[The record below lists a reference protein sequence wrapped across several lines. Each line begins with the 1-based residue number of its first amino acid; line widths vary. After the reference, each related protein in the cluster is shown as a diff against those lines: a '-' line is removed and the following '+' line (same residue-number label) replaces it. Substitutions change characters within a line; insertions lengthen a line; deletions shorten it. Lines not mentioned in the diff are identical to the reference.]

1 RGSRPEVTGDGEVA
15 ELIRAFNTMLDRLE
29 AERATS
35 NARALSAQEAERRRI
50 AQELHDEI
58 GQALTAVLLGLKR
71 VADLAPDSLRD
82 DLRQVQ
88 EITRESLDEIRRIAR
103 RLRPGVLEELGLVSA
118 LKALA
123 AEVPDHTGLSIKT
136 VLDPDLPPLGNEKE
150 LVIYRV
156 AQEGLTN
163 VVRHAGARHAEIA
176 LRRRPSGVE

>member
-1 RGSRPEVTGDGEVA
+1 
-15 ELIRAFNTMLDRLE
+15 
-29 AERATS
+29 
-35 NARALSAQEAERRRI
+35 
-50 AQELHDEI
+50 
-58 GQALTAVLLGLKR
+58 
-71 VADLAPDSLRD
+71 
-82 DLRQVQ
+82 
-88 EITRESLDEIRRIAR
+88 AR

-176 LRRRPSGVE
+176 LRRRPSGVELSIRDDGKGIGGAAEGAGIRGMRERARLVGAPLVVERSEERRAGRAA